1 MAPSQLYS
9 QLYELARRHGEGDD
23 ILSIRSPDAKH
34 AWGHNRLVSLNPTLQ
49 NVMDNEAFATHLK
62 TTGRLLAGF
71 NSKIHEITVDEY
83 QRMATIRMSYY
94 LSTLISDEVV
104 ENDLIWTL
112 KFTKQG
118 EVKGDPNGVL
128 IKESIEFVDAT
139 ANARLGALLR
149 DAQVEIGKDVKGGL
163 GIILD

>member
-9 QLYELARRHGEGDD
+9 QLYELAKRHGEGDD
-23 ILSIRSPDAKH
+23 ILSIRSPDATH

-49 NVMDNEAFATHLK
+49 DVMDNEAFAAHLN

-71 NSKIHEITVDEY
+71 NHKIHHIIVDEH

-94 LSTLISDEVV
+94 LSTITSDEVV

-118 EVKGDPNGVL
+118 EIKGDPNAVL

-139 ANARLGALLR
+139 ANARLGALIR
-149 DAQVEIGKDVKGGL
+149 DAQVKIGKDVKGGL
-163 GIILD
+163 GIVLN